1 MRSQGICSTVF
12 LGAHRVFSGWSRL
25 ALQSFFGFLLDL
37 ISSPISGSFSEHT
50 FLSVFMF
57 MKVHVHVWTHACG
70 SHRTHFTV
78 SPWLLG
84 KLSHFPGQVVEHWD
98 PCLCLPN
105 RDHKFTTMTPGFCH
119 MDPGG
124 RMQRLVFA
132 RKALYTQWPNPDP

>member
-84 KLSHFPGQVVEHWD
+84 KLFHFPGQVVEHWD

-105 RDHKFTTMTPGFCH
+105 LGSQIHNNDTWLLSHGSWRQNATSCLCKESTLHSMAQP
-119 MDPGG
+119 
-124 RMQRLVFA
+124 
-132 RKALYTQWPNPDP
+132 